1 MFFLGILCFTGTLP
15 TSRTRMMAEED
26 FAIIGLGNPGP
37 DYRLTRH
44 NVGFLFV
51 DFLAGRVNGDFQA
64 TKWEAQLLRCS
75 ICRRRVFLVKPQ
87 TFMNRSGR
95 SVAAFARFYSIEP
108 ARLIVVHDDIDMAP
122 GRVKVVAGG
131 GSGGHNG
138 IKSIVQYLGSA
149 DFVRL
154 KIGIGRPGIASAHPD
169 MPVDAYVLSRFSAE
183 ELDLMAERFG
193 QIEAG
198 LEPLLAGDLP
208 QARTVLNRIK

>member
-1 MFFLGILCFTGTLP
+1 
-15 TSRTRMMAEED
+15 MMAEETS
-26 FAIIGLGNPGP
+26 AIIGLGNPGP
-37 DYRLTRH
+37 NYHLTRH

-51 DFLAGRVNGDFQA
+51 DFLADRVNGAFQT

-75 ICRRRVFLVKPQ
+75 IGRRRVFLVKPQ
-87 TFMNRSGR
+87 TFMNLSGR

-122 GRVKVVAGG
+122 GRVKVVSGG

-138 IKSIVQYLGSA
+138 IKSIVQHLGCG

-154 KIGIGRPGIASAHPD
+154 KIGIGRPGTASVHPE
-169 MPVDAYVLSRFSAE
+169 MPVDAYVLSRFSSE
-183 ELDLMAERFG
+183 ELELMAERFG

-198 LEPLLAGDLP
+198 LDPLLGGDLA
-208 QARTVLNRIK
+208 QARTMLNRIK